1 MWPVIKEVV
10 IEFFWRLWG
19 YLTAQPLAKPSTAA
33 DGEKF
38 PAEETKEEIMA
49 TIEESELWKELQN
62 RND

>member
-38 PAEETKEEIMA
+38 PTEETKEEIMV
-49 TIEESELWKELQN
+49 TIEESELWTELQK